1 MVEGEVVAPGL
12 RGMCRSYKPFAGASV
27 MEMVE
32 LLKILPASTVC
43 VKEAVGG
50 FPEGDYIDSY
60 QLEGK

>member
-1 MVEGEVVAPGL
+1 MVEGKVVAPGL
-12 RGMCRSYKPFAGASV
+12 KGMCRSYKPFAGTSI

-32 LLKILPASTVC
+32 LLKTLPASTVC
-43 VKEAVGG
+43 MKGIVGG